1 MTLWLQHLLALGLV
15 ALAASYVVYQATSAM
30 RGKRSK
36 LGSCCAKGCTPKPTS
51 APKSEAIIFFPSDLL
66 KKRK

>member
-1 MTLWLQHLLALGLV
+1 MMLWLQHLLALGIV
-15 ALAASYVVYQATSAM
+15 ALAASYVVYQAASAM

-36 LGSCCAKGCTPKPTS
+36 LGSCCAKGCTPQTIKD
-51 APKSEAIIFFPSDLL
+51 PKSERIVFLPVELL